1 MSCNEGVA
9 LMMYGYPEK
18 WLEGMTTGEGIAAE
32 LRLGIV
38 NGHIA
43 EGTLLT
49 ENQMAK
55 QFNVSRSP
63 IRDAFKLLQQNQL
76 IQLERMGAYVLPFGN
91 KKERNVRF
99 ATDVRV
105 ICIFKS

>member
-1 MSCNEGVA
+1 MITILTYLYTSMERCKGGN
-9 LMMYGYPEK
+9 LMTYGYPQK

-38 NGHIA
+38 NGQIA

-76 IQLERMGAYVLPFGN
+76 IQLERMGARVALWRE
-91 KKERNVRF
+91 KKCM
-99 ATDVRV
+99 
-105 ICIFKS
+105 ICD

>member
-1 MSCNEGVA
+1 MSCNEGVT

-55 QFNVSRSP
+55 
-63 IRDAFKLLQQNQL
+63 
-76 IQLERMGAYVLPFGN
+76 
-91 KKERNVRF
+91 
-99 ATDVRV
+99 
-105 ICIFKS
+105 

>member
-1 MSCNEGVA
+1 MSCNEGVT

-76 IQLERMGAYVLPFGN
+76 IQFRRKNGCTCVAVGN
-91 KKERNVRF
+91 KKKRNVQF
-99 ATDVRV
+99 SD
-105 ICIFKS
+105 

>member
-1 MSCNEGVA
+1 
-9 LMMYGYPEK
+9 MMYGYPEK

-55 QFNVSRSP
+55 QFNVSRS
-63 IRDAFKLLQQNQL
+63 
-76 IQLERMGAYVLPFGN
+76 
-91 KKERNVRF
+91 
-99 ATDVRV
+99 
-105 ICIFKS
+105 